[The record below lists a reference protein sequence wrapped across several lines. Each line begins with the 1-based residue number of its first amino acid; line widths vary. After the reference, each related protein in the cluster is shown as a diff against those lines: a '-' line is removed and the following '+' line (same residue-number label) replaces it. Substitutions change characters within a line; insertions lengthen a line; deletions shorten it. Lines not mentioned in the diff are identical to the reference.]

1 MAAEVKTPL
10 AELQEMWRG
19 IHLEMT
25 FLKTNDERAVFE
37 RLVELTDAFETRLME
52 LARDEVA
59 LHEAIKEETEKLM
72 QLATDAILKIWRGWN
87 GNSLVRLRPFG
98 SVWETRRMIHLNRTM
113 PKPTPSRPCWRK
125 GSITTSSARS
135 LTTPGRLTPSSRRDV
150 WQAAVDLAEAKAAP
164 SVSGTG
170 E

>member
-1 MAAEVKTPL
+1 MAAEVKTSL

-72 QLATDAILKIWRGWN
+72 QLATDAIHK
-87 GNSLVRLRPFG
+87 
-98 SVWETRRMIHLNRTM
+98 E
-113 PKPTPSRPCWRK
+113 
-125 GSITTSSARS
+125 
-135 LTTPGRLTPSSRRDV
+135 
-150 WQAAVDLAEAKAAP
+150 VDDA
-164 SVSGTG
+164 
-170 E
+170 